1 MLVTFLVLGGIVI
14 GVLGASAAV
23 LTVGQSKKNKEEALA
38 EAQNEPAPEE
48 PVKEEPQEEPKE
60 EPQEEPVEEEPQEE
74 PVEEEPQE
82 EPQEEPV
89 EEEPAEEPQEEPVAE
104 EPAEE
109 PVEEEPAE
117 EPVEEEP
124 QEEPAEEPQEEEPV
138 AEEPAEEPVEEEPQE
153 EPAEEPAPA
162 EEGDGKAAAA
172 VAAGIALG
180 VGVAALAGG
189 AAQEGEEGYDRRGK
203 IMYAYEMTPAMR
215 EKVGCVGAIYD
226 ERIYRVT
233 FSYSFN
239 ARLAL
244 ADEEARNFYTDFI
257 EEASHYKKIKLRESR
272 RQMRIGIG
280 RDRIGII
287 YFKGQK
293 LCIAYAL
300 SREEVDYDALKIKDI
315 SNKARFAE
323 TPAMLCLTSGLKC
336 RRAKMLL
343 GQIAEKYGI
352 PRKEEQAYEPKM
364 PVTDREELYRSEDI
378 KIIATLIQSSP
389 AEANR

>member
-38 EAQNEPAPEE
+38 EAQNEPAPEK
-48 PVKEEPQEEPKE
+48 PVKEEPVAEEPKEEPKE
-60 EPQEEPVEEEPQEE
+60 EPQEEPVAEEPQEE
-74 PVEEEPQE
+74 PQEEPAEEPVAEEPQEEPQEEPAEEPVAEEPQE

-89 EEEPAEEPQEEPVAE
+89 AEEPQEEP
-104 EPAEE
+104 
-109 PVEEEPAE
+109 
-117 EPVEEEP
+117 
-124 QEEPAEEPQEEEPV
+124 QEEPEPAEEPV
-138 AEEPAEEPVEEEPQE
+138 AEEPQEEPQE
-153 EPAEEPAPA
+153 EPEPAEEP
-162 EEGDGKAAAA
+162 EDEGDGKAAAA
-172 VAAGIALG
+172 AAGVALG
-180 VGVAALAGG
+180 LGVAALVGG
-189 AAQEGEEGYDRRGK
+189 AAKEGEEGYDRRGK

-315 SNKARFAE
+315 SDKARFAE

-352 PRKEEQAYEPKM
+352 PRKDEPAYEPKM
-364 PVTDREELYRSEDI
+364 PITDREELYKSEDI
-378 KIIATLIQSSP
+378 KILATLIQSSP

>member
-60 EPQEEPVEEEPQEE
+60 EP
-74 PVEEEPQE
+74 
-82 EPQEEPV
+82 
-89 EEEPAEEPQEEPVAE
+89 VAE

-109 PVEEEPAE
+109 PQEEPAE

-124 QEEPAEEPQEEEPV
+124 QEEPAEEPQEEPQEEPV
-138 AEEPAEEPVEEEPQE
+138 AEEPAEEPQEEPVEEEPQEEEPAEEPEEEPQE
-153 EPAEEPAPA
+153 EPAPA
-162 EEGDGKAAAA
+162 EKGDGKAVAA
-172 VAAGIALG
+172 VAAGVALG
-180 VGVAALAGG
+180 VGAAVLAGG
-189 AAQEGEEGYDRRGK
+189 AAQEGDEGYDRRGK